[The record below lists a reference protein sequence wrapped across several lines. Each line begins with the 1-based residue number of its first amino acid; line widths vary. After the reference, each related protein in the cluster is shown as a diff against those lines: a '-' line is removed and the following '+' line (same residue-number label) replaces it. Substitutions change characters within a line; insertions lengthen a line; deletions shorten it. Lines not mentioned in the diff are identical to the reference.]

1 MDSRQYGGRPTR
13 LQAESAAPSA
23 TIGAM
28 RILLL
33 NGPNLNTLG
42 TREPEF
48 YGTTTLAEI
57 EGMVAERAKALGADV
72 LSYQANGEGA
82 MIDWLQKEAPAAHGL
97 IINAASYTH
106 TSLAIRDTIVAV
118 GLPTIEVHLSNV
130 WKREPFRHESYISG
144 VAAGVI
150 VGLGARG
157 YVLAVEALVGILSD
171 KGKA

>member
-1 MDSRQYGGRPTR
+1 
-13 LQAESAAPSA
+13 
-23 TIGAM
+23 M

-48 YGTTTLAEI
+48 YGTRTLADI
-57 EGMVAERAKALGADV
+57 EAMVTERASELGATV
-72 LSYQANGEGA
+72 TAFQANGEGA
-82 MIDWLQKEAPAAHGL
+82 MIDWLQKESPTADGL

-106 TSLAIRDTIVAV
+106 TSLAIRDTIVAI
-118 GLPTIEVHLSNV
+118 GLPAIEVHLSNV

-144 VAAGVI
+144 AAAGVI

-157 YVLAVEALVGILSD
+157 YVLAVEALVGLLRD
-171 KGKA
+171 NER